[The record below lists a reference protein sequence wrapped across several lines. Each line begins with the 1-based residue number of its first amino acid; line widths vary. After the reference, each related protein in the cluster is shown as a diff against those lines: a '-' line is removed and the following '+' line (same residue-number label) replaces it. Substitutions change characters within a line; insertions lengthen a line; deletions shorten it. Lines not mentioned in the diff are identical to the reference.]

1 MKSTFPVCAR
11 VPSQRR
17 VLPTLLVG
25 ILALSNATASWGAP
39 PVATAPAPSAA
50 ATPGPAAAGA
60 PAVAAPAPAAAPAA
74 TPSAPAPA
82 PAAGTTTYDLTL
94 KQLGAQYPLNLAGVD
109 GSNGVPFGI
118 RADQVVTSAKVSLR
132 YAYSPALL
140 PDLSHI
146 NVMVNGEVAA
156 SIPVPK
162 EDAGKSLSRV
172 IDLPVQFITDFNRL
186 NLQLIGHYTMGCED
200 PAHSSLWANISND
213 SVLQLTVSPVSL
225 QNDLSLLPLPFFDRR
240 DVRQLNLP
248 IVMAGQPDSAM
259 LEAAGTLASWFGS
272 LASYRGAKFPVSL
285 DALPKGNAVVMLAG
299 GATLPGLTVAT
310 AQAPTIAIVD
320 NPNDPTGKLL
330 LLTGR
335 DDNDIKIAAAAVSL
349 GTQTFSGQTASV
361 VKFTPLAPRQP
372 YDAPNW
378 VRSDRP
384 MKFGEL
390 ASSRALNV
398 AGYHPDLV
406 RVDLRLPPDLFSW
419 RNKTVPVDLKYR
431 YTPRPTN
438 DKSTLNVNVDQN
450 FLQSLQL
457 KSVEQLGGAD
467 SLVGKLTNDATLPA
481 EKLLQI
487 PLYMLRTRAQM
498 QFFYY
503 YDYLKQG
510 DCRDV
515 IIDNVRGAI
524 DPDSTIDISGFPHFM
539 AMPNLSAFD
548 QAGFPFTR
556 MADLS
561 ETAVVMPE
569 TPSAQDYAAYLTLLG
584 HIGASTGYPATGVT
598 VVSPNQINAQQNKD
612 LIVISSGGNQPLLKK
627 WAQYMPGNIEGDD
640 KSFHISDL
648 VYRLAGWGN
657 APATR
662 DAITL
667 SGDGSDAMIAGFE
680 SPLQSGRSV
689 VVLASNKP
697 AGLQNIMSA
706 LLSTDPDQRKIEG
719 SLALIRG
726 KQVDSLVA
734 DETYYVGAL
743 GPVRYAEWFFSRH
756 LFLFVLACLAG
767 ALLLAALLF
776 RSLRARAR
784 QRLKT

>member
-1 MKSTFPVCAR
+1 MKSMFPVCTR

-17 VLPTLLVG
+17 VLPTLLAS
-25 ILALSNATASWGAP
+25 ILAMSNVTAASAAASDASAARV
-39 PVATAPAPSAA
+39 PVATPAA
-50 ATPGPAAAGA
+50 ATVSAPAAG
-60 PAVAAPAPAAAPAA
+60 APAAAPA
-74 TPSAPAPA
+74 TPT
-82 PAAGTTTYDLTL
+82 AGTSTYDITL

-118 RADQVVTSAKVSLR
+118 RADQVVTSAKVSLK

-162 EDAGKSLSRV
+162 EDAGKSLTRV

-240 DVRQLNLP
+240 DVRQLSLP

-285 DALPKGNAVVMLAG
+285 DAIPKGNAVVMLSG
-299 GATLPGLTVAT
+299 GATLPGLTVA
-310 AQAPTIAIVD
+310 APQAPTIAIVD
-320 NPNDPTGKLL
+320 NPNDPTAKLL

-335 DDNDIKIAAAAVSL
+335 DDKDIKIAAAAVAL
-349 GTQTFSGQTASV
+349 GTQTLSGQTARV
-361 VKFTPLAPRQP
+361 VKFSALAPRQP

-406 RVDLRLPPDLFSW
+406 RLDLHMPPDLYSW

-438 DKSTLNVNVDQN
+438 DKSTLNVNVNQN
-450 FLQSLQL
+450 FLQSIQLQ
-457 KSVEQLGGAD
+457 SIEQLGGAD
-467 SLVGKLTNDATLPA
+467 SLVGKLMNDATLPA
-481 EKLLQI
+481 EKLMQI
-487 PLYMLRTRAQM
+487 PLYMLPARAQL
-498 QFFYY
+498 QFYYY

-548 QAGFPFTR
+548 QAGYPFTR

-561 ETAVVMPE
+561 ETAVIMPD
-569 TPSAQDYAAYLTLLG
+569 TPSAQDYSAYLTLLG
-584 HIGASTGYPATGVT
+584 RIGSSTGYPATAVT
-598 VVSPNQINAQQNKD
+598 VASPNQINAQRDKD
-612 LIVISSGGNQPLLKK
+612 LLVISSGGNQPLLKK

-640 KSFHISDL
+640 QSFNISDL
-648 VYRLAGWGN
+648 VYRVSGWGN
-657 APATR
+657 APVRREAL
-662 DAITL
+662 TL

-689 VVLASNKP
+689 VVVTSSKP
-697 AGLQNIMSA
+697 AGLENVMTA

-734 DETYYVGAL
+734 DETYYVGKL
-743 GPVRYAEWFFSRH
+743 GPLRYAEWFLGRH
-756 LFLFVLACLAG
+756 LSLLVLACLVG

-776 RSLRARAR
+776 RSLRARAKR
-784 QRLKT
+784 RLKT